1 MANFISHQC
10 PIDMRKLM
18 AENIVVMGGT
28 AMLQGFQHRL
38 LTELKMLLEKPCYK
52 EDLSLTTFKIHQPPS
67 QPNFT
72 AWLGGQSFHISV
84 LLYNLQLHAFS
95 ASSVTG
101 SIC

>member
-1 MANFISHQC
+1 MSNFISLQC

-38 LTELKMLLEKPCYK
+38 LAELKMLLEKSRYK

-72 AWLGGQSFHISV
+72 AWLGGQLFYV
-84 LLYNLQLHAFS
+84 FVFFNNLM
-95 ASSVTG
+95 
-101 SIC
+101 